1 MTEPAEQPN
10 QIEPEPA
17 GPDPVEI
24 SPADAQ
30 GPDSAG
36 NAAGRRGGG
45 EKNTDKSGQY
55 VRLEAIAGP
64 PIEQI
69 VVTPDAPSVVGRS
82 SNVDRQLP
90 DKTVSRRHFKLL
102 KRGAN
107 WLLTDLA
114 SRHGTFLNGV
124 RLEAEQPAPIN
135 DGDLIRVG
143 PWTLR
148 VIDDADRGTSLP
160 TANDLAT
167 TSHRVQRVPVRELR
181 SVAQQRLDLLIEC
194 AAGINAATTE
204 AELGER
210 ALDAVTRGTGFRRA
224 AFIRQVSAAGD
235 VQVIAAVGPGSDEVN
250 PEAPTH
256 KGATTTH
263 ANFTFSR
270 SLINAASGG
279 EIVRMTGE
287 SGQNYGESI
296 IRLGISSALCA
307 PIMLGASVEAYLYLD
322 ARDSENSVAQDA
334 AAFCQAISRMCGL
347 ALANLKRIDLEF
359 KSARLMDELKAARE
373 AQVRLMPPGVGTV
386 GAFDYAMQ
394 NKPGRTVAGDLF
406 DVIDLGGGRMA
417 LFLGDV
423 MGKGV
428 GAAILMATAQA
439 ELRTALSRGDA
450 PDRAVLRANESIA
463 ARSAEGEFVT
473 LWLGVLDPEHQRL
486 DFVDAGHGLW
496 LVLRPGQEPETVACE
511 GGILLGISE
520 TAEYQT
526 ESVEFPP
533 GSRLVVFSDGL
544 VEQRNPENEQ
554 FGLERTKAVL
564 GGTGTPRDDVVAL
577 ARAVRDHAETDAL
590 ADDLTVA
597 SVGYRSS

>member
-1 MTEPAEQPN
+1 LDDEMTEPADSVSDPGA
-10 QIEPEPA
+10 PGPGGA
-17 GPDPVEI
+17 GPA
-24 SPADAQ
+24 S
-30 GPDSAG
+30 
-36 NAAGRRGGG
+36 GR
-45 EKNTDKSGQY
+45 TL
-55 VRLEAIAGP
+55 RLEAIAGP
-64 PIEQI
+64 PIEQL
-69 VVTPDAPSVVGRS
+69 VADPSAPIVVGRS
-82 SNVDRQLP
+82 SNVDRQLA

-107 WLLTDLA
+107 WLLTDLS

-124 RLEAEQPAPIN
+124 RLDAEQPAPIN

-194 AAGINAATTE
+194 AAGINAAMTE
-204 AELGER
+204 TELGDR

-235 VQVIAAVGPGSDEVN
+235 VQVIAAIGPGSDEVS
-250 PEAPTH
+250 PEDPTH
-256 KGATTTH
+256 KGAGAHTG
-263 ANFTFSR
+263 FSFSR

-307 PIMLGASVEAYLYLD
+307 PIMLGASVEAYIYLD
-322 ARDSENSVAQDA
+322 ARGSESTIAQDA

-347 ALANLKRIDLEF
+347 ALANLKRIELEL
-359 KSARLMDELKAARE
+359 KSTRLMEELKAARE
-373 AQVRLMPPGVGTV
+373 AQVRLMPDAVGTV

-406 DVIDLGGGRMA
+406 DVVDLGGDRLA
-417 LFLGDV
+417 VFLGDV

-439 ELRTALSRGDA
+439 ELRTALSRGDS
-450 PDRAVLRANESIA
+450 PDEAVRRANASIA
-463 ARSAEGEFVT
+463 ARSAEGEFVS
-473 LWLGVLDPEHQRL
+473 LWLGVLDPERQRL

-496 LVLRPGQEPETVACE
+496 LLLPKGGEPETVECE
-511 GGILLGISE
+511 GGLLLGI
-520 TAEYQT
+520 TDGADYRT
-526 ESVEFPP
+526 ESVPFAP
-533 GSRLVVFSDGL
+533 GSRLIVFSDGL
-544 VEQRNPENEQ
+544 VEQRDPDNEQ
-554 FGLERTKAVL
+554 FGLDRAKAVL
-564 GGTGTPRDDVVAL
+564 GGTSAPRDDVVAL

-597 SVGYRSS
+597 SVAYRTS